1 MQKVLINF
9 IAMAFSQSSFN
20 FDFDGSLQKSKILPA
35 EKEEVN
41 PPENIVKKSSR
52 GRMKISDMDASVD
65 RIEVPEDEVLFT
77 KSYYAMGAVTEMFK
91 VKPSLIRFWESEFSI
106 LKPKKNSKGDRY
118 FRPQDVKNLKLI
130 YHLLRERKY
139 TIQGA
144 KEFLK
149 KNVDADE
156 KVHAIES
163 LKRLRQFLSELK
175 TNL

>member
-1 MQKVLINF
+1 MSLT
-9 IAMAFSQSSFN
+9 QSSFN
-20 FDFDGSLQKSKILPA
+20 FDFDDSSQKSEIPA
-35 EKEEVN
+35 KEKVAAKPLEVKA
-41 PPENIVKKSSR
+41 EKSSR

-65 RIEVPEDEVLFT
+65 KIEVPEDEILFS

-91 VKPSLIRFWESEFSI
+91 VNPSLIRFWENEFSI

-156 KVHAIES
+156 KVKAVES
-163 LKRLRQFLSELK
+163 LKKLRQFLSELK
-175 TNL
+175 ANL

>member
-1 MQKVLINF
+1 
-9 IAMAFSQSSFN
+9 MALTQSSFN
-20 FDFDGSLQKSKILPA
+20 FDFDNSSQKSEILPVDK
-35 EKEEVN
+35 KEEISS
-41 PPENIVKKSSR
+41 EIKTGKSSR
-52 GRMKISDMDASVD
+52 GRMKIVDMDAAAD
-65 RIEVPEDEVLFT
+65 KIEVPEDDELFS

-106 LKPKKNSKGDRY
+106 IKPKKNSKGDRY

-149 KNVDADE
+149 KNVDAEE
-156 KVHAIES
+156 KVNAIES
-163 LKRLRQFLSELK
+163 LKKLRQFLSELK